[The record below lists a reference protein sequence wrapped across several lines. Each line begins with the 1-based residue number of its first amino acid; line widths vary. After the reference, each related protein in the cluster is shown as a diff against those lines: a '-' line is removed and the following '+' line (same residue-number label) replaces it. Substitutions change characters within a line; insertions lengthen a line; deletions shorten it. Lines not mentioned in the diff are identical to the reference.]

1 MNTDALIDLRT
12 SSKLRWFAMTSL
24 AIGVAGSIDPVVGY
38 LKDWGVL
45 PGGRGQHSQGLLGL
59 LLAIG
64 ALGLLFRRNWGR
76 VLVAFF
82 FGFVILFCIVA
93 GPLHVLS
100 GNFLPAGL
108 LALLAAP
115 AILAFRFLGSA
126 PVLVL
131 TAGHEPA

>member
-1 MNTDALIDLRT
+1 MNTDALNDLRT
-12 SSKLRWFAMTSL
+12 SLKLRWFAITSL

-45 PGGRGQHSQGLLGL
+45 PGGRGQHNQGLLGL
-59 LLAIG
+59 LLALG

-76 VLVAFF
+76 VLVSFF

-93 GPLHVLS
+93 GPLHFLR
-100 GNFLPAGL
+100 GNFLPARL

-115 AILAFRFLGSA
+115 AILA
-126 PVLVL
+126 
-131 TAGHEPA
+131 